1 MMDQFRTPMQHLKL
15 YKMEA
20 IFKALFK
27 VLMLMTKAFLMGN
40 FGLYAPGLL
49 NFKMLVT
56 EYHGLE
62 TGFYS

>member
-1 MMDQFRTPMQHLKL
+1 
-15 YKMEA
+15 
-20 IFKALFK
+20 
-27 VLMLMTKAFLMGN
+27 MLMTKAFLMGN